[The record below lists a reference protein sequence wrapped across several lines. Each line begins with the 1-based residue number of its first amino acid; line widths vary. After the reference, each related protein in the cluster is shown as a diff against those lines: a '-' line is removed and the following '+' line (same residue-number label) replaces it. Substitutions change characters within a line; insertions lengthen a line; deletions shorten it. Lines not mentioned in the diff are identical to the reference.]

1 MIPNYCH
8 LAKKLAIAF
17 ADSLLDEAGNLIDL
31 KKIESPPVFFE
42 GEYDSSD
49 IEKHLARVLRKLK
62 TDRELTTLLQSFSPF
77 LFDPQI
83 EEMIAILLGA
93 SRPIKERHVKWAV
106 LSALFTP
113 LRQSVGSCFAT
124 APAILVHEEQ
134 PKQFLRDLSDLL
146 AKGQLSRVFGGVEY
160 TVPISPSPGLGDL
173 KKPYASDHPAF
184 LRLGLLPPK
193 KGNPSFLELIEAQ
206 VPQAGQQKAK
216 WEFVAH
222 SDHLLLKI
230 WEFTIASF
238 VDVKT
243 EFSRWNLYS
252 SLGLHPE
259 EKDGIGA
266 VIYSYL
272 ERRLEEVNEELA
284 KQQTE
289 YEIAFDQVRT
299 TEALMRNISSEQEG
313 RRLKGEHQARLFHMQ
328 ACERARNEAAETAK
342 QISNFFSFMIEQIVE
357 KFQEH
362 FQEVYDADMQEV
374 EATPYDDAPAGFRL
388 LYKHGRSHVGAW
400 TFIRNGEEYIDA
412 LKSFFIAI
420 ENTLIHDC
428 QWEMGKEEIG
438 QIITAIIHHIRK
450 EEFLISAFYRMAKAH
465 RVPLQKIPLE
475 KMEKKPWAYT
485 SGGTMPTLIKTY
497 FRREGSLSEEARW
510 VESPQD
516 LCIFLLDT
524 LKMLS
529 PRILDPYLKDPKKRM
544 LATSP
549 THAFSLLP
557 GEPLFAEGWQDR
569 GFTYTWVRDQIL
581 EPRREFYENMR
592 LKPAEQL
599 YLVQQL
605 AKRMPAHHAH
615 QMQSHFN
622 PSKNTELFPL
632 FRNQLPKTPQVDAF
646 LFEMLPLISPEKAR
660 QIIDILK
667 LDVNAPYFPIGR
679 RELHDLVARSNHD
692 SIATLFEREGIA
704 PPKPLL
710 FADTNWEKF
719 YFSFLVNPATLELEL
734 WRSDKIGLTGSPMRE
749 WEPFLSGNLRQAW
762 GVYLRPYEY
771 VS

>member
-8 LAKKLAIAF
+8 LAKKLAISF
-17 ADSLLDEAGNLIDL
+17 AGQLLDEAGNLIDL
-31 KKIESPPVFFE
+31 EGIESPQVFFE

-49 IEKHLARVLRKLK
+49 IEEHLARVLSKLK
-62 TDRELTTLLQSFSPF
+62 TDRELATLLQSFSPF

-83 EEMIAILLGA
+83 EEMIAITLGV
-93 SRPIKERHVKWAV
+93 SGPIKERHVKWAV

-134 PKQFLRDLSDLL
+134 PHQFLTDLRDLL

-173 KKPYASDHPAF
+173 KKSYVPDHPAYHN
-184 LRLGLLPPK
+184 LGLLPPER
-193 KGNPSFLELIEAQ
+193 GTPSFLELIELQ
-206 VPQAGQQKAK
+206 VPPADQEKAK

-222 SDHLLLKI
+222 SNHLLLKI

-266 VIYSYL
+266 LIYSYL

-284 KQQTE
+284 KHQTD
-289 YEIAFDQVRT
+289 YEIAFDQVRA
-299 TEALMRNISSEQEG
+299 TESLMRNISSESEG

-328 ACERARNEAAETAK
+328 ACERARNEAADTAK

-362 FQEVYDADMQEV
+362 FQEVYDAEMQEV

-388 LYKHGRSHVGAW
+388 LYKHGRAHVGAW
-400 TFIRNGEEYIDA
+400 TFIRTGDEYIDA

-428 QWEMGKEEIG
+428 EWEQGKMEIG
-438 QIITAIIHHIRK
+438 QIITAIVHHIRK
-450 EEFLISAFYRMAKAH
+450 EEFLISAFNRMAKAH

-485 SGGTMPTLIKTY
+485 SGGTMPTLLKTY

-524 LKMLS
+524 LKML
-529 PRILDPYLKDPKKRM
+529 PPHILDPYLKDPKKRM

-549 THAFSLLP
+549 SHAFSLLP

-569 GFTYTWVRDQIL
+569 GFTYTWVRDRIL
-581 EPRREFYENMR
+581 NPRIDFYRTMR

-605 AKRMPAHHAH
+605 AKRMEPHHAH
-615 QMQSHFN
+615 HIQSHFN
-622 PSKNTELFPL
+622 PSNDTQLLPL
-632 FRNQLPKTPQVDAF
+632 FRNELPRTPKVDAF
-646 LFEMLPLISPEKAR
+646 LYEMLPLVPPEKAR
-660 QIIDILK
+660 QIIDALE
-667 LDVNAPYFPIGR
+667 LDVQAPFFPIGR
-679 RELHDLVARSNHD
+679 KELHDLVARDNHD
-692 SIATLFEREGIA
+692 ATSVLFEREGIA
-704 PPKPLL
+704 PPRPLR
-710 FADTNWEKF
+710 FADSNWEKF
-719 YFSFLVNPATLELEL
+719 YFSFVVNPATLELEL
-734 WRSDKIGLTGSPMRE
+734 WRTDKIGLTGTPMRQ
-749 WEPFLSGNLRQAW
+749 WEPLLNGTLREAW